1 MTIASNERT
10 ALSMRIEGLTVAE
23 IAAQLGNPDVDNVR
37 AAITAE
43 LAASG
48 YSHLPEPQAI
58 HLLRLDSV
66 ESVLTAATTDS
77 IQTPAR
83 TRQMDRLLAI
93 NRRERMRYA
102 RSLGASRSAY
112 RADQGEADPTARRA
126 ER

>member
-1 MTIASNERT
+1 MTVASNERT
-10 ALSMRIEGLTVAE
+10 ALSLRIEGLTVAA
-23 IAAQLGNPDVDNVR
+23 IAAQLGNHDIDNVR

-43 LAASG
+43 LATSG

-66 ESVLTAATTDS
+66 EAVLTAATTDS
-77 IQTPAR
+77 TQTPAR
-83 TRQMDRLLAI
+83 TGQVKRLLAI

-102 RSLGASRSAY
+102 RSRGASRSAY
-112 RADQGEADPTARRA
+112 QADQGEADPAAWRA